1 MTGWG
6 QGVGVQKLQLGGGQG
21 VMVETLQLG
30 GD

>member
-6 QGVGVQKLQLGGGQG
+6 QGVGVQTLQLGGGQG